1 MQNYSQDGEVL
12 ALTAPSGGVT
22 SGTPVTIG
30 SLVVVPTVSALE
42 AARFSAQITGVIKGV
57 KVTGG
62 GTAWTEGL
70 KIYWDASAGKFTK
83 SVISDPGDAL
93 VGVAVAAAADGDAVG
108 YIRLDGVAR

>member
-1 MQNYSQDGEVL
+1 MENFVQEGEIL
-12 ALTAPSGGVT
+12 TLTAPSGGVV
-22 SGTPVTIG
+22 SGTPVSIG
-30 SLVVVPTVSALE
+30 SLVVVPTITV
-42 AARFSAQITGVIKGV
+42 AQTLPFTGLAKGVIKGV

-83 SVISDPGDAL
+83 TVISDPGDAL
-93 VGVAVAAAADGDAVG
+93 VGVATAAAGDSDAVG